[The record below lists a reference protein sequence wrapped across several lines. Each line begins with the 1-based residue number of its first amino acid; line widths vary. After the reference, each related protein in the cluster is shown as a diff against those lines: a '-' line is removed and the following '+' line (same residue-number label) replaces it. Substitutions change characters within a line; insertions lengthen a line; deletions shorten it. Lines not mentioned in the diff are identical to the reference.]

1 LKDFITLHPIIKEKS
16 KERARL
22 DKCCTLVALF
32 LFNTKIKE
40 RMIIMEKPNYMDIK
54 NVADFTIRRIATDIE
69 DDLTDELLA
78 EYLEKYGCKNTTE
91 LIYLFL
97 CKSKPSDLNIS
108 LNMRQKIKNISEE
121 VTQSESEDGELNS
134 KILKVLDDKD
144 ELAKKLELMKTEQ
157 SELLQK
163 VQEIIQINKA
173 LTMQL
178 EKKNPNN
185 PGL

>member
-16 KERARL
+16 KEKARL

-54 NVADFTIRRIATDIE
+54 KIADFTITKIAVEILRE
-69 DDLTDELLA
+69 YSDESIT
-78 EYLEKYGCKNTTE
+78 EYLEKYECQSVKE
-91 LIYLFL
+91 LIYLLL
-97 CKSKPSDLNIS
+97 CEAKPSDLNIS

-163 VQEIIQINKA
+163 VQEIIQINKT

-178 EKKNPNN
+178 QKKNPNN